1 VGQRTGADQDGRSL
15 MVAVT
20 GARAMDAV
28 MGEELSRA
36 LWEGDL
42 DKLNALAGCGC
53 CCDEH
58 FFEHCAARA
67 WGGCRGQHSL
77 TRADYAAW
85 EAHYRK
91 HHGLSRDQFY
101 GVEER

>member
-1 VGQRTGADQDGRSL
+1 MT
-15 MVAVT
+15 VT
-20 GARAMDAV
+20 MDA
-28 MGEELSRA
+28 MLDDELSRA
-36 LWEGDL
+36 MWEGDV
-42 DKLNALAGCGC
+42 DKLRELAGCGC

-58 FFEHCAARA
+58 FFEDCPARA

-85 EAHYRK
+85 EEHYRR

-101 GVEER
+101 GVEDR